1 MATKAS
7 NSKTLNSLGYKEKKI
22 SVPMSAKDYDICT
35 PLLQHLLDANK
46 IDSHV
51 YDETT
56 STVHVSRCKTVAKEK
71 RFGDTYPERVLEVPM
86 SGEDYE
92 TCTTGTGLL
101 QQIAFAGVIH
111 AYVYGEETKAAY
123 LYYKVGVEEGSLEGK
138 GEDLQAEEPKIM
150 QRRSER
156 ERIMK

>member
-7 NSKTLNSLGYKEKKI
+7 HSTTLDSLGCKEKTI
-22 SVPMSAKDYDICT
+22 SVPMSAKDYDICA
-35 PLLQHLLDANK
+35 PLLQQLCRANK

-56 STVHVSRCKTVAKEK
+56 SNVHVSRSLKVAKEK
-71 RFGDTYPERVLEVPM
+71 RFGDTYPERVLEIPM

-101 QQIAFAGVIH
+101 QQILFAGWIH
-111 AYVYGEETKAAY
+111 AYVYEEGTAAAY
-123 LYYKVGVEEGSLEGK
+123 LYYKVKVEEGTLKGK
-138 GEDLQAEEPKIM
+138 EEAVRAEEPK
-150 QRRSER
+150 SVD
-156 ERIMK
+156 

>member
-7 NSKTLNSLGYKEKKI
+7 HPTTLTSLGCKEKTI

-35 PLLQHLLDANK
+35 PLLQQLCHANK

-56 STVHVSRCKTVAKEK
+56 STVHVSRSAKVAKEK

-86 SGEDYE
+86 SGED
-92 TCTTGTGLL
+92 
-101 QQIAFAGVIH
+101 
-111 AYVYGEETKAAY
+111 
-123 LYYKVGVEEGSLEGK
+123 
-138 GEDLQAEEPKIM
+138 
-150 QRRSER
+150 
-156 ERIMK
+156 

>member
-7 NSKTLNSLGYKEKKI
+7 HPTTLTSLGCKEKTI
-22 SVPMSAKDYDICT
+22 SVPMSAKDYDICA
-35 PLLQHLLDANK
+35 PLLQQLCRANK

-56 STVHVSRCKTVAKEK
+56 STVHISRSVKVAKEK

-101 QQIAFAGVIH
+101 QQILFAGWIH
-111 AYVYGEETKAAY
+111 AYVYEEETAAAC
-123 LYYKVGVEEGSLEGK
+123 LYYKVKVEEGSLK
-138 GEDLQAEEPKIM
+138 GREEAARAEEPK
-150 QRRSER
+150 SEH
-156 ERIMK
+156 